1 MNELF
6 KLQGLR
12 TKIIAWSF
20 FPTLVIL
27 ATVALVTYLAYQNVT
42 DDLVLAKDQEL
53 TRLSAGQLSSEMRAY
68 TELLTEIANTSDL
81 RQTDPALQRAA
92 LERFSNRLVVFD
104 GGVVI
109 LDNFGVL
116 VAALPER
123 TEDLGQDWSNRE
135 YFRQIVHTSRPV
147 FSDILPDGPQNENVI
162 VAAVPIRGDQGELL
176 GFLGGM
182 FRTGVR
188 EVSAFYGGV
197 VKQRIA
203 ENGNAYIVDSYG
215 NVIYHQDVALIGSN
229 LSTNK
234 VVQTAME
241 GDSGAVRTTDEN
253 GRRIVAGYA
262 AIPGTPWFLVTEE
275 NWVSLA
281 SAFRGY
287 SQFLV
292 LLMGLGVLVPILL
305 VNIGIRQIMQPIV
318 ALTDAAQEVARGN
331 FDQTITA
338 QTNDEIAELAN
349 QFNFMAAQLRASY
362 ADLEQRVTDR
372 TKELAVLYRADEE
385 LLSHLE
391 LDSLLKALVEV
402 AVNILKTD
410 KSALLV
416 GDAGKNK
423 LVVGAACGFRS
434 EAFRQMSF
442 RVEDG
447 VIGTVMA
454 SGEPAVVEDVQK
466 EKRVAASVT
475 GPEEIRSFM
484 HVPIKVKGQLFGVF
498 NFNYL
503 TPHTFSEDERRLFI
517 ALAQRAGMAIENA
530 QLYERAQFVATVEE
544 RQRLARELHDA
555 VTQTL
560 FSSSL
565 IADVLPRIWER
576 NPDEGRRRLEE
587 LRQLTR
593 GALAEMRTLL
603 LELRPAALVEVE
615 LNDLLRQLGEA
626 FTGRSRIPIQVEVDA
641 DLQIPPDV
649 KVGLYRIAQ
658 EALNNIA
665 KHAGASQ
672 VTLLV
677 RSQEKGLTLS
687 IEDNG
692 VGFNP
697 DGISSEHLG
706 LKIMNERS
714 KEIGAYLTIDSRI
727 GSGTRVSVQWNPE
740 MEQSGSEKTV

>member
-42 DDLVLAKDQEL
+42 DDLVLAKDEEL
-53 TRLSAGQLSSEMRAY
+53 TRLSASQLSSEMRAY
-68 TELLTEIANTSDL
+68 TELLTEIASTSDL
-81 RQTDPALQRAA
+81 RQTDLALQNAA
-92 LERFSNRLVVFD
+92 LQRFSNRLVVFD

-123 TEDLGQDWSNRE
+123 PGDLRQDWSNRE

-147 FSDILPDGPQNENVI
+147 FSDILPDGPQQADVI
-162 VAAVPIRGDQGELL
+162 VAAVPILGDQGELL
-176 GFLGGM
+176 GFLAGM

-188 EVSAFYGGV
+188 EVSSFYGGI

-203 ENGNAYIVDSYG
+203 ENGNAYIVDSRG
-215 NVIYHQDVALIGSN
+215 NVIYHQDLAQIGSN

-234 VVQTAME
+234 VVQAAME
-241 GDSGAVRTTDEN
+241 GDSGSVRTMDAN

-318 ALTDAAQEVARGN
+318 ALTSAAQEVARGN

-349 QFNFMAAQLRASY
+349 QFNDMAARLRASY
-362 ADLEQRVTDR
+362 TDLEQRVSDR

-416 GDAGKNK
+416 WDAGKNK
-423 LVVGAACGFRS
+423 LVVGADSGFRS
-434 EAFRQMSF
+434 EAFKSMAF
-442 RVEDG
+442 GIEDG
-447 VIGTVMA
+447 IIGSVM
-454 SGEPAVVEDVQK
+454 STGEPAVVEDVSK
-466 EKRVAASVT
+466 EVHVAVAVT
-475 GPEEIRSFM
+475 APEGIQSFM
-484 HVPIKVKGQLFGVF
+484 HVPIKVKGQMFGVF

-503 TPHTFSEDERRLFI
+503 TPRAFSEDERRLFI
-517 ALAQRAGMAIENA
+517 ALAQRAAMAIENA
-530 QLYERAQFVATVEE
+530 QLYEQAQFAATVEE

-665 KHAGASQ
+665 KHASASQ

-677 RSQEKGLTLS
+677 RSQAKGLSLS

-697 DGISSEHLG
+697 AGISSEHLG

-714 KEIGAYLTIDSRI
+714 KEIGADLTIESQI
-727 GSGTRVSVQWNPE
+727 GSGTKIVAGWEPKRESIPGQ
-740 MEQSGSEKTV
+740 QGQ